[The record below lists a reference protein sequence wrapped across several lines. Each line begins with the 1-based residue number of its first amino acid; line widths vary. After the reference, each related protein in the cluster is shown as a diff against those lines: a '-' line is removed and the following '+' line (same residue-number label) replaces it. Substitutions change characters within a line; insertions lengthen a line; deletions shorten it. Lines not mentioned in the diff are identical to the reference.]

1 MIISIMLGPHLM
13 RLDNK
18 HKYKDYKM
26 PPSFFQTVMGRK
38 FFEGTVP
45 AMLSQVKRLNDNLE
59 KIISL
64 LENNETLSSDLL
76 KEDDDE

>member
-1 MIISIMLGPHLM
+1 
-13 RLDNK
+13 
-18 HKYKDYKM
+18 M

>member
-1 MIISIMLGPHLM
+1 
-13 RLDNK
+13 
-18 HKYKDYKM
+18 
-26 PPSFFQTVMGRK
+26 MGRK